1 MLNRQTAAA
10 QAQIMQNAA
19 ALRNTLNTSN
29 ANFQKAQNDRF
40 NTGQQQFAQHT
51 DYMNRSA
58 LAYTL
63 YAGDN
68 QLVRNPQTG
77 AVSTVT
83 NKYGTGAWQQDGTN
97 NILLQ
102 NPNDI
107 NPNLYLRGTYTQLE
121 NVDPMKP

>member
-1 MLNRQTAAA
+1 M
-10 QAQIMQNAA
+10 
-19 ALRNTLNTSN
+19 
-29 ANFQKAQNDRF
+29 
-40 NTGQQQFAQHT
+40 
-51 DYMNRSA
+51 DYMTRSA
-58 LAYTL
+58 QAYTL

-83 NKYGTGAWQQDGTN
+83 NKYGTSAWQQDGTN

-121 NVDPMKP
+121 NVDPMKPY